1 MQCSSLLGN
10 SRCINFITEN
20 SLHCELHREK
30 AKQLYLN
37 YKIYSDLCENLKFDV
52 NNEKNLLDC
61 YILLNKAYNS
71 RMKHRKYHIV
81 EEIRDKGHNYQLEK
95 LINQINLCEKYLVDL
110 ANVNSSSYS
119 QDIKNIEYKKDI
131 EDKKDKKDFIIRIV
145 NKKTKKRKIVSED
158 YEELLNNY
166 IFENEKYREEKHK
179 LITYLFRNILS
190 MFTDENYEVYIV
202 HQIYKTNSDDE
213 LRVSN
218 YGKVDNNLSCYIWN
232 CIFQAIYKLKIIGFF
247 DNKLEHDSY
256 RIILNPRSGIDSYD
270 HEGINMDY
278 FVTNFSKE
286 ALKNIFECTL
296 LHKTKIAYLSINII
310 YTILKQKN
318 SVKNDL
324 IFQLWRENNQ
334 SIFELLTYDSK
345 TGKLHA
351 FENNRTNLNK
361 TEFDSMKY

>member
-1 MQCSSLLGN
+1 MQCSSLLGT

-30 AKQLYLN
+30 AKKLYLK
-37 YKIYSDLCENLKFDV
+37 YKKYCDLCVNLKFNVSDD
-52 NNEKNLLDC
+52 KNLLDC

-71 RMKHRKYHIV
+71 RMKHRKYHII

-95 LINQINLCEKYLVDL
+95 LMNQINLCEKYLVDL
-110 ANVNSSSYS
+110 TNINSSIYS
-119 QDIKNIEYKKDI
+119 QNKEEKENYDNEDDSIIMIVNNKIKN
-131 EDKKDKKDFIIRIV
+131 
-145 NKKTKKRKIVSED
+145 RKIILED

-166 IFENEKYREEKHK
+166 IIEYENHREEKNK
-179 LITYLFRNILS
+179 LIQYLFVNILS
-190 MFTDENYEVYIV
+190 MFFDENDEIYIV
-202 HQIYKTNSDDE
+202 HQLIKINSNE
-213 LRVSN
+213 EVRISK
-218 YGKVDNNLSCYIWN
+218 YGKTDNNISCYIWN
-232 CIFQAIYKLKIIGFF
+232 CIFQIIYKLKIIGFF
-247 DNKLEHDSY
+247 ENKLEHDSY
-256 RIILNPRSGIDSYD
+256 RIILNPKLGIDSYD
-270 HEGINMDY
+270 HEGISMDY

-318 SVKNDL
+318 SLKNEL
-324 IFQLWRENNQ
+324 VFQLWRENNQ

-345 TGKLHA
+345 TCKLHS